1 MKKQICAAI
10 GLLFGL
16 LFLSPLPA
24 SSEIIEFWGPSEW
37 DYGDVVVGDAEGQL
51 FSFTISADGPLW
63 VDDITL
69 VTDDY
74 PYNDEPPLY
83 MGSSFT
89 ITPDP
94 PIGFNPTGTT
104 FYIEVTFSPKN
115 AGPHEAFLRV
125 ESDALFGNH
134 DIRIPLFGMGVSAE
148 PDPVLE
154 MVELIEFYEDSVAD
168 GTIVGYGPGN
178 SARGRLKAFGNM
190 LKSSSDLI
198 SAGAYDLACSQLQD
212 ALDRTDGLFPPPDF
226 VSGANKE
233 ELATSIIEVMN
244 ALGCP

>member
-1 MKKQICAAI
+1 MKKQICPVI

-24 SSEIIEFWGPSEW
+24 SAEIIESWGPAEW
-37 DYGDVVVGDAEGQL
+37 DYGDVVVGAAESQI
-51 FSFTISADGPLW
+51 FSFTISNDGPVW

-69 VTDDY
+69 VTD
-74 PYNDEPPLY
+74 PYNDPPPPY
-83 MGSSFT
+83 TGSSFT
-89 ITPDP
+89 IMPNP
-94 PIGFNPTGTT
+94 PIGYNPISTT
-104 FYIEVTFSPKN
+104 FTIAVTFSPTSV
-115 AGPHEAFLRV
+115 GRHEAFLRV
-125 ESDALFGNH
+125 ESDESSGYH
-134 DIRIPLFGMGVSAE
+134 DLRIPLSGMGVAAE
-148 PDPVLE
+148 PDPAAE
-154 MVELIEFYEDSVAD
+154 MAELIEFYEDSVAD

-198 SAGAYDLACSQLQD
+198 SAGAYDLACSQIQD
-212 ALDRTDGLFPPPDF
+212 ALNRTDGLFPPPDF
-226 VSGANKE
+226 VTGANKE